1 MFKPYRVELL
11 EADGK
16 TYTWTIRCGKLG
28 RNDLG
33 QCCYRTRTITI
44 VPQLDEVDTLG
55 VLAHEVF
62 HGSCPELVEEAA
74 LRFEHNW
81 LAVFRPLFEQMEV
94 F

>member
-1 MFKPYRVELL
+1 VFRPYKVELL
-11 EADGK
+11 EADGN
-16 TYTWTIRCGKLG
+16 TYT
-28 RNDLG
+28 
-33 QCCYRTRTITI
+33 RTRTITI